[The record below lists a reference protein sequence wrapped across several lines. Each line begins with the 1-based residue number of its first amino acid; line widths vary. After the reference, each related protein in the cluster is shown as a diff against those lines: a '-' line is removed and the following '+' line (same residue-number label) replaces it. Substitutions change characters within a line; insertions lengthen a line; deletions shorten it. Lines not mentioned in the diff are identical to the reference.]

1 MSTYSVG
8 TFGVVAKSVSEKNQI
23 EISKIWR
30 KKNSIFSRFSR
41 FQYWSYGWAD
51 VGTSKTNINRRG
63 NRRAALDNGER
74 AEKSRSKTDFEN
86 TQKIEINSSFLM
98 LLDDQVLKRFEL
110 KYSQLLYCP
119 RNLLSEPVETV
130 KLVLI
135 QLFDNGQQ
143 LKRSKVTN
151 FEQSD
156 LNNQA

>member
-1 MSTYSVG
+1 
-8 TFGVVAKSVSEKNQI
+8 
-23 EISKIWR
+23 
-30 KKNSIFSRFSR
+30 
-41 FQYWSYGWAD
+41 
-51 VGTSKTNINRRG
+51 
-63 NRRAALDNGER
+63 
-74 AEKSRSKTDFEN
+74 
-86 TQKIEINSSFLM
+86 M
-98 LLDDQVLKRFEL
+98 LLEDQILKPFEL
-110 KYSQLLYCP
+110 KDSQSLYCP